1 MFIVNHCDIITISFL
16 LRIYILLKI
25 NEGIGMEN
33 ESVID
38 NVNKNINR
46 YTLKCI
52 KGMLIAAI
60 VVWVLNLIGIF
71 IIEPQIMAIGASVS
85 ITVCIITLL
94 ISKVIDLNK
103 EWVKYF
109 LLTSVLIVVT
119 AMGIELTYHIIMLF
133 VLPILLAAQ
142 YTDKKLLT
150 YTYVLS
156 LISMIV
162 SALGGY
168 FFGLCDA
175 NMLFLTKGPTAE
187 YLDIVQNKM
196 TFTNINPNPWYTV
209 TLYFVVPRCIVLTLL
224 IPIITGISKN
234 IRQHEEFALNMKR
247 LGERDEMTG
256 VLNRNKFQNDV
267 QEEYSKLDNI
277 GIFFFDVNNLKWT
290 NDNLGHDKGDEL
302 ITSVGKLL
310 LSLESENKK
319 AYRIGGDEFI
329 LILENPKDE
338 EAATLLKRFTE
349 LVDIKSKTIDVTL
362 SVAYGY
368 AQGKGTDIESIV
380 EDADKEMYKM
390 KQSQKRK
397 KDETI

>member
-1 MFIVNHCDIITISFL
+1 M
-16 LRIYILLKI
+16 

-33 ESVID
+33 ENVID
-38 NVNKNINR
+38 NVNYNINK

-52 KGMLIAAI
+52 KGMLIATI
-60 VVWVLNLIGIF
+60 VVWALNLLNIF
-71 IIEPQIMAIGASVS
+71 IIEPNIMAIGASVS
-85 ITVCIITLL
+85 ITVCVITLL
-94 ISKVIDLNK
+94 IARVIDLNK
-103 EWVKYF
+103 KWVKYF
-109 LLTSVLIVVT
+109 LITSVLIVVT
-119 AMGIELTYHIIMLF
+119 DMGIELTYHTIMLF

-187 YLDIVQNKM
+187 YLDIAQRKM

-209 TLYFVVPRCIVLTLL
+209 TLYFVVPRCILLTLL

-234 IRQHEEFALNMKR
+234 IRQHEEFALNMKQ
-247 LGERDEMTG
+247 LGERDGMTG
-256 VLNRNKFQNDV
+256 LLNRNKFENDIK
-267 QEEYSKLDNI
+267 EEYSKLNNI
-277 GIFFFDVNNLKWT
+277 GVFFFDVNNLKWT

-302 ITSVGKLL
+302 ITSVGRLL
-310 LSLESENKK
+310 LSLESDNKK
-319 AYRIGGDEFI
+319 AYRIGGDEFV
-329 LILENPKDE
+329 LIFQNPTDE
-338 EAATLLKRFTE
+338 ESDILLKRFTE
-349 LVDIKSKTIDVTL
+349 LVDIKSKTIDVKL

-368 AQGKGTDIESIV
+368 AHGKGEDIENIV

-390 KQSQKRK
+390 KQSQKIKMR
-397 KDETI
+397 

>member
-1 MFIVNHCDIITISFL
+1 MG
-16 LRIYILLKI
+16 
-25 NEGIGMEN
+25 EGIGMEN
-33 ESVID
+33 ENVID
-38 NVNKNINR
+38 NVNYNINK

-52 KGMLIAAI
+52 KGMLIATI
-60 VVWVLNLIGIF
+60 VVWALNLLNIF
-71 IIEPQIMAIGASVS
+71 IIEPNIMAIGASVS
-85 ITVCIITLL
+85 ITVCVITLL
-94 ISKVIDLNK
+94 IARVIDLNK
-103 EWVKYF
+103 KWVKYF
-109 LLTSVLIVVT
+109 LITSVLIVVT
-119 AMGIELTYHIIMLF
+119 DMGIELTYHTIMLF

-187 YLDIVQNKM
+187 YLDIAQRKM

-209 TLYFVVPRCIVLTLL
+209 TLYFVVPRCILLTLL

-234 IRQHEEFALNMKR
+234 IRQHEEFALNMKQ
-247 LGERDEMTG
+247 LGERDGMTG
-256 VLNRNKFQNDV
+256 LLNRNKFENDIK
-267 QEEYSKLDNI
+267 EEYSKLNNI
-277 GIFFFDVNNLKWT
+277 GVFFFDVNNLKWT

-302 ITSVGKLL
+302 ITSVGRLL
-310 LSLESENKK
+310 LSLESDNKK
-319 AYRIGGDEFI
+319 AYRIGGDEFV
-329 LILENPKDE
+329 LILKNPTDDE
-338 EAATLLKRFTE
+338 SDILLNRFTE
-349 LVDIKSKTIDVTL
+349 LVDIKSKTIDVKL

-368 AQGKGTDIESIV
+368 AHGKGEDIESIV

-390 KQSQKRK
+390 KQSQKIKMR
-397 KDETI
+397 